1 MKRTSLTTAVIAG
14 LAGVAGIANMA
25 GAVNLS
31 TDGTGSVLIYPYY
44 TVNGNNATLLSV
56 VNTTSEGKA
65 IKVRFLEAYNSREVL
80 DFNLYMSPFDVW
92 TAEVDKVGA
101 GAGVSTADNSCT
113 VPVVG
118 STPTPFVNYAYA
130 GGNTDTGP
138 TNLGRTTEGYVELIE
153 MGTVN
158 NNVAVWKG
166 GGALDA
172 ITHSGGVPASC
183 ATVQAAWGYASG
195 SQFWKT
201 NAQTDIGAP
210 DGGLFGSGTIVNVG
224 QGTIE
229 AYNAEALAGFYAA
242 NAASSHTKPGDI
254 LPNLST
260 GGNNIA
266 YTFNTTGTGNVSLAT
281 TSFTASIDAV
291 SAVFMTDNVY
301 NEYAVDPA
309 YGQSTEWVVTFPTK
323 RFYVDL
329 PIPGLARS
337 KNAPTIATPPFDLIF
352 GSGWNVGYAGTSCS
366 PIDVTYFDREEGQPT
381 SSPGFS
387 PPPPGPAGFALCW
400 EANVVSFDPAAGGN
414 APILAS
420 NLQESFA
427 LSAGYTTGWANFDF
441 TNGVQAGQH
450 TLAGINGNTFVGLP
464 AVGFAVQQTIN
475 TSAGGAGVLAN
486 YTALYNHKY
495 NRVCTNGQAAC
506 S

>member
-56 VNTTSEGKA
+56 VNTTAEGKA

-118 STPTPFVNYAYA
+118 SSTPTPFVNYAYA
-130 GGNTDTGP
+130 GSNSDTGP
-138 TNLGRTTEGYVELIE
+138 SDLSRTTEGYVELIE

-195 SQFWKT
+195 SKFWAT
-201 NAQTDIGAP
+201 NNAQIDIGAP

-229 AYNAEALAGFYAA
+229 AYNAEALAGFYAV
-242 NAASSHTKPGDI
+242 NAAGAHTAPGSI
-254 LPNLST
+254 LPNLGT
-260 GGNNIA
+260 GGNSVA

-281 TSFTASIDAV
+281 TSFTSSIDAV

-323 RFYVDL
+323 RFYVDYPSL
-329 PIPGLARS
+329 ISKTKTVLAY
-337 KNAPTIATPPFDLIF
+337 KPFDLIF
-352 GSGWNVGYAGTSCS
+352 GSGYGIGYAGTSCS
-366 PIDVTYFDREEGQPT
+366 PIDVAVYDREEGAPT

-400 EANVVSFDPAAGGN
+400 EANVVSFDPSAGGN

-420 NLQESFA
+420 NLQEGFA
-427 LSAGYTTGWANFDF
+427 LPTGFTTGWVNFDF
-441 TNGVQAGQH
+441 TNGVLPGQH
-450 TLAGINGNTFVGLP
+450 TLAGTNGNTFVGLP
-464 AVGFAVQQTIN
+464 AVGFSVQQTIN

-495 NRVCTNGQAAC
+495 NRVCNNGQAAC

>member
-44 TVNGNNATLLSV
+44 TVNSNNSTLLSV

-65 IKVRFLEAYNSREVL
+65 IKVRFLEGFNSREVL

-113 VPVVG
+113 VP
-118 STPTPFVNYAYA
+118 SLSTTPTPFVNYAFA
-130 GGNTDTGP
+130 GANSDTGP
-138 TNLGRTTEGYVELIE
+138 SDLSRTLEGYVELIE
-153 MGTVN
+153 MGTVDN
-158 NNVAVWKG
+158 TTAVWKG

-172 ITHSGGVPASC
+172 ITHSAGVPASC
-183 ATVQAAWGYASG
+183 AVVQGAWGYGSG

-201 NAQTDIGAP
+201 NAAVDIGAP

-224 QGTIE
+224 QGTVE
-229 AYNAEALAGFYAA
+229 GYNADALEGFYAA
-242 NAASSHTKPGDI
+242 NAVGAHTAPGSI

-260 GGNNIA
+260 GGNATA
-266 YTFNTTGTGNVSLAT
+266 YTFNTNGSGNVSLAT
-281 TSFTASIDAV
+281 STFTSSIDAV

-301 NEYAVDPA
+301 NEYVVDPA
-309 YGQSTEWVVTFPTK
+309 YGESTEWVVTFPTK
-323 RFYVDL
+323 RFYVDFPSL
-329 PIPGLARS
+329 ITKNTLAPAF
-337 KNAPTIATPPFDLIF
+337 KPFDVIF
-352 GSGWNVGYAGTSCS
+352 GSGYGIGYAGTSCS
-366 PIDVTYFDREEGQPT
+366 PVSLSIFDREEGTPT
-381 SSPGFS
+381 TQPGFS
-387 PPPPGPAGFALCW
+387 PPPPGGSGPALCW
-400 EANVVSFDPAAGGN
+400 EANVVTFNQSGGQSS
-414 APILAS
+414 ILGS
-420 NLQESFA
+420 NLVSNIA
-427 LSAGYTTGWANFDF
+427 LGAGYTAGWANLSFDD
-441 TNGVQAGQH
+441 
-450 TLAGINGNTFVGLP
+450 GNTNHVLTDGGNSFSGLP
-464 AVGFAVQQTIN
+464 ATGFAVEETVN
-475 TSAGGAGVLAN
+475 ASAGGAGVLAN

-495 NRVCTNGQAAC
+495 NRVCSNGGANC